1 MRKTKLLFS
10 ILCTVITFSVAAE
23 NTFDFYSVTDFGYY
37 PKSDVVSG
45 GTHFAPVTGPYS
57 GIEARETLKA
67 VYTIPTP
74 GNNFLTEGNKIS
86 FEGALALTPVSL
98 TPKFSVSY
106 TPVAFLNLSAG
117 AEIGTGWEILG
128 IKSMSCYDKEEA
140 EYKQQDAFGTYFYK
154 FWACPTVMFDLAAV
168 WPGDWHHVVAV
179 ASWELNYSALA
190 GADDDDELFQWET
203 TPGKKAG
210 AGISQ
215 NYILGYQMPYKLN
228 LVGLKFNVDGYL
240 FKNID
245 DQYRKYK
252 IDYKT
257 YSLAGVFSVQFTE
270 KDSLFGLVEFR
281 TRRSYEE
288 FSKYHDDGE
297 SKYEPLMEYSGHEWY
312 FQRVGF
318 SYTHKF

>member
-1 MRKTKLLFS
+1 
-10 ILCTVITFSVAAE
+10 
-23 NTFDFYSVTDFGYY
+23 
-37 PKSDVVSG
+37 
-45 GTHFAPVTGPYS
+45 
-57 GIEARETLKA
+57 
-67 VYTIPTP
+67 
-74 GNNFLTEGNKIS
+74 
-86 FEGALALTPVSL
+86 
-98 TPKFSVSY
+98 
-106 TPVAFLNLSAG
+106 
-117 AEIGTGWEILG
+117 
-128 IKSMSCYDKEEA
+128 
-140 EYKQQDAFGTYFYK
+140 
-154 FWACPTVMFDLAAV
+154 MFDLAAV

-179 ASWELNYSALA
+179 ASWEFNYSALA

-228 LVGLKFNVDGYL
+228 LVGIKFNVDGYL

-297 SKYEPLMEYSGHEWY
+297 SKYEPLMDYSGHEWY

>member
-1 MRKTKLLFS
+1 MKKTKLLS
-10 ILCTVITFSVAAE
+10 AVLGTVITFCVAAE

-45 GTHFAPVTGPYS
+45 NTHFAPVTGPYS
-57 GIEARETLKA
+57 GVEARETLKG
-67 VYTIPTP
+67 VYTIPVP
-74 GNNFLTEGNKIS
+74 GNNFLTEGNRIS
-86 FEGALALTPVSL
+86 LEGALALTPVSL
-98 TPKFSVSY
+98 TPKFSISC
-106 TPVAFLNLSAG
+106 TPVAFLSLAAG

-128 IKSMSCYDKEEA
+128 IKSMSCYDKSEA
-140 EYKQQDAFGTYFYK
+140 DYKQQSAFGTYFYK
-154 FWACPTVMFDLAAV
+154 VWACPTLMFDMAAL
-168 WPGDWHHVVAV
+168 WPGDWHHVVTV
-179 ASWELNYSALA
+179 ASCEFNYSALI
-190 GADDDDELFQWET
+190 GADDDDEIFQWET

-215 NYILGYQMPYKLN
+215 NYIIGYQMPLMLN
-228 LVGLKFNVDGYL
+228 LVGLKFNVDGYI
-240 FKNID
+240 FNNID
-245 DQYRKYK
+245 SQYRKYK

-257 YSLAGVFSVQFTE
+257 YSLAGVFSIQFTE

-297 SKYEPLMEYSGHEWY
+297 SKYEPLLDYSGHEWY
-312 FQRVGF
+312 FQRIGF